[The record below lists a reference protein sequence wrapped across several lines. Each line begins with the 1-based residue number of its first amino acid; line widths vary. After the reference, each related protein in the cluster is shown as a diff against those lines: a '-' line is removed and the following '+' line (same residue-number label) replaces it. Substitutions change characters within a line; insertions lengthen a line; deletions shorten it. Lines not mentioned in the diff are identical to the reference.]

1 MLCINDPSAPESLLT
16 PPLSPPRLSPT
27 DALRFSSPLP
37 REISIFNPNF
47 GGLRRSDTKFANLS
61 KFDIVRAKCFETRVF
76 HLFSIFP
83 LFSLIFGFPSHP
95 KKTYLPLPYLIVS
108 IREGIDPFLIPE
120 TVSLGG
126 RSLEACS
133 RRPHPSE
140 RQPHLRQAAAPISGK
155 RRRPRAP

>member
-1 MLCINDPSAPESLLT
+1 MKREAHEST
-16 PPLSPPRLSPT
+16 RQ
-27 DALRFSSPLP
+27 F

-47 GGLRRSDTKFANLS
+47 AGLTCSNTTFASLS
-61 KFDIVRAKCFETRVF
+61 KFDIVPAKCFETGVF

-133 RRPHPSE
+133 RRPYPSE